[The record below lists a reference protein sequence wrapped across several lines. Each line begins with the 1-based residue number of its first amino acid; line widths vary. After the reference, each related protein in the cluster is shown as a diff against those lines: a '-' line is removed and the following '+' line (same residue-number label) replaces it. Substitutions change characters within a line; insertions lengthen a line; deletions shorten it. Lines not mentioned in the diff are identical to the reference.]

1 MTTRKRRTFEP
12 SLKLE
17 VVRLINEQGQSV
29 QNVSES
35 MGIGQTAIRR
45 WLQQYSAEQ
54 NGQPGIGKPLTA
66 EQQRIRQLELE
77 NQQLRQDVTILK
89 KAFGLLCP
97 RNEVTHTLIRQL
109 QKEAIPVQHSCRILD
124 VSRSGFYEAQR
135 RSAKPVL
142 CKASVHL
149 RAAFMASH
157 QSYGSR
163 RLVTAMASAGFD
175 IGRYKVRSLMRQQAL
190 KPVWK
195 RKFVH
200 TTDSKHDLP
209 VAANVLNRQ
218 FNPSAPNLAYVSDIT
233 YIRTGAGWLY
243 LATVLDLYARK
254 VVGWAMAPSMP
265 AKLVCDALT
274 MAIQQRRPAAGLIV
288 HSDRGSQYASELYQD
303 LLASHG
309 FVCSMSRKGNCWD
322 NAVAERFFL
331 NLKMERVW
339 QRQYANHAEAKAD
352 ITDYIVGFYNCKRI
366 NSALGNLPP
375 SVYEQKMAEREPI
388 VVSEIT

>member
-1 MTTRKRRTFEP
+1 MTHK
-12 SLKLE
+12 
-17 VVRLINEQGQSV
+17 
-29 QNVSES
+29 
-35 MGIGQTAIRR
+35 
-45 WLQQYSAEQ
+45 
-54 NGQPGIGKPLTA
+54 
-66 EQQRIRQLELE
+66 
-77 NQQLRQDVTILK
+77 
-89 KAFGLLCP
+89 
-97 RNEVTHTLIRQL
+97 LIRQL
-109 QKEAIPVQHSCRILD
+109 QKEAIPVQHSCRVLD
-124 VSRSGFYEAQR
+124 VSRSCFYEAQR

-163 RLVTAMASAGFD
+163 RLVTAMASAGFV

-288 HSDRGSQYASELYQD
+288 HSDRGSQYACELYQD

-309 FVCSMSRKGNCWD
+309 LVCSMSRKGNCWD

>member
-1 MTTRKRRTFEP
+1 MIHQ
-12 SLKLE
+12 
-17 VVRLINEQGQSV
+17 LI
-29 QNVSES
+29 
-35 MGIGQTAIRR
+35 
-45 WLQQYSAEQ
+45 
-54 NGQPGIGKPLTA
+54 
-66 EQQRIRQLELE
+66 
-77 NQQLRQDVTILK
+77 
-89 KAFGLLCP
+89 F
-97 RNEVTHTLIRQL
+97 QL
-109 QKEAIPVQHSCRILD
+109 QKEAIPVQHSCRVLD
-124 VSRSGFYEAQR
+124 VSRSGFYASQR
-135 RSAKPVL
+135 RSAKPIV

-149 RAAFMASH
+149 KAAFIASH
-157 QSYGSR
+157 QCYGSR
-163 RLVTAMASAGFD
+163 RLVTAMVSEGFH
-175 IGRYKVRSLMRQQAL
+175 IGRYKVRSLMRKAAL

-209 VAANVLNRQ
+209 IAANVLNRQ
-218 FNPSAPNLAYVSDIT
+218 FNPTAPNLAYVSDIT

-265 AKLVCDALT
+265 AKLVCDALS
-274 MAIQQRRPAAGLIV
+274 MAIQQRQPAPGLIV

-303 LLASHG
+303 MLRKHG
-309 FVCSMSRKGNCWD
+309 FICSMSRKGNCWD

-366 NSALGNLPP
+366 NSALGNLSPT
-375 SVYEQKMAEREPI
+375 VYERKMAAHEPI

>member
-1 MTTRKRRTFEP
+1 MIH
-12 SLKLE
+12 E
-17 VVRLINEQGQSV
+17 V
-29 QNVSES
+29 
-35 MGIGQTAIRR
+35 IR
-45 WLQQYSAEQ
+45 E
-54 NGQPGIGKPLTA
+54 
-66 EQQRIRQLELE
+66 
-77 NQQLRQDVTILK
+77 
-89 KAFGLLCP
+89 
-97 RNEVTHTLIRQL
+97 L
-109 QKEAIPVQHSCRILD
+109 QKEASPVQQICRTLS

-135 RSAKPVL
+135 RIAKPVV
-142 CKASVHL
+142 CKESLYLKAV
-149 RAAFMASH
+149 FMASP

-163 RLVTAMASAGFD
+163 RLVTAMANEGFH
-175 IGRYKVRSLMRQQAL
+175 IGRFRVRSLMRKAAL

-209 VAANVLNRQ
+209 IAENVLNRQ
-218 FNPSAPNLAYVSDIT
+218 FNPPVPDLAYVSDIT
-233 YIRTGAGWLY
+233 YIRTGSGWLY

-265 AKLVCDALT
+265 AKLVCDALN
-274 MAIQQRRPAAGLIV
+274 MAIQQRLPSPGLIV
-288 HSDRGSQYASELYQD
+288 HSDRGSEYASELYQD
-303 LLASHG
+303 LLTEHG

-331 NLKMERVW
+331 NLKRERVW

-366 NSALGNLPP
+366 NSALDNLPP
-375 SVYEQKMAEREPI
+375 AGYERKMAEREPI